1 MSLFLLHKP
10 PAPCSPVLGCSII
23 QRHQTPKPGP
33 RPIFMPVPTHL
44 DLRGIMT
51 FLTGSV
57 SSMPFPCSLCLMPQL
72 LGRAPHRALRCAPL
86 HQQSTRSAGSGA
98 ALRLSICDTTD
109 QHIQPCSPLCK
120 SGMER
125 TGLRSWHCCMH
136 NACYWCPTQRKHRRN
151 ACYFYL

>member
-1 MSLFLLHKP
+1 MGERPFPTSLQMHCEPPPIAEDPPP
-10 PAPCSPVLGCSII
+10 PAGQSWDAPFSKDIRLLS
-23 QRHQTPKPGP
+23 PGP
-33 RPIFMPVPTHL
+33 RPVFMPVPTHL
-44 DLRGIMT
+44 DLRGIVT

-72 LGRAPHRALRCAPL
+72 LGGAPHGAPRCAPL

-120 SGMER
+120 TGMER
-125 TGLRSWHCCMH
+125 TGLRSWHCCADT
-136 NACYWCPTQRKHRRN
+136 ACY
-151 ACYFYL
+151 